1 MIDWHYALRC
11 LPELAR
17 GLLVTVAAT
26 AGGMG
31 LALVLGLW
39 WAALGYARSALVRWP
54 VRTSIELVRGTPLLV
69 QLYFLFYVLP
79 QAGVRMSAFATGVIG
94 LGVHYSAYLAEVYRA
109 GIAAVP
115 RGQWEAASVLGLS
128 RVRAFVTVILPQA
141 VVPMV
146 PALGNYWIAMFKDT
160 PVLSA
165 ITVLE
170 MLQRAKLL
178 GAAEFRY
185 LEPLLL
191 VGVFFLAVSLPS
203 SRLLNRLEVSLGRA

>member
-1 MIDWHYALRC
+1 
-11 LPELAR
+11 
-17 GLLVTVAAT
+17 
-26 AGGMG
+26 
-31 LALVLGLW
+31 VL
-39 WAALGYARSALVRWP
+39 
-54 VRTSIELVRGTPLLV
+54 
-69 QLYFLFYVLP
+69 
-79 QAGVRMSAFATGVIG
+79 G

-128 RVRAFVTVILPQA
+128 RVRTFGSVILPQA

-146 PALGNYWIAMFKDT
+146 PALGNYLIAMFKDT

-165 ITVLE
+165 VTVLE

-191 VGVFFLAVSLPS
+191 VGVLFLVISLPS
-203 SRLLNRLEVSLGRA
+203 AQLLRRLEASLDRA

>member
-1 MIDWHYALRC
+1 MIDWQYALRC
-11 LPELAR
+11 LPELLR
-17 GLLVTVAAT
+17 GLLVTAAAT
-26 AGGMG
+26 AGGMS
-31 LALVLGLW
+31 LALVLGLS
-39 WAALGYARSALVRWP
+39 WAALGYTRSAPVRWF
-54 VRTSIELVRGTPLLV
+54 VRVAIELVRGTPLLV

-79 QAGVRMSAFATGVIG
+79 QAGVRLSPLATGVLG

-128 RVRAFVTVILPQA
+128 RVRTFGSVILPQA

-146 PALGNYWIAMFKDT
+146 PALGNYLIAMFKDT

-165 ITVLE
+165 VTVLE

-191 VGVFFLAVSLPS
+191 VGVLFLVISLPS
-203 SRLLNRLEVSLGRA
+203 AQLLRRLEASLDRA